1 MGQGGAGWVKNFSV
15 GNFDGAPSTA
25 LSSVLLILL
34 NKLRESDKMRG
45 SLSIFIILCDKFNK
59 FNNTS
64 AQMLDSMYLMKLRL
78 F

>member
-25 LSSVLLILL
+25 HSSVLLILL

-45 SLSIFIILCDKFNK
+45 SLSILSFYATSLINSIIQVHKC
-59 FNNTS
+59 
-64 AQMLDSMYLMKLRL
+64 
-78 F
+78 